1 MENEGITQKEKAKIL
16 VVDDSFILREFMET
30 VLLSY
35 GYSCVCVEDG
45 LAAINLLQNES
56 FDMVISDIE
65 MPGLNGFE
73 LLSHVKNKY
82 PETKIIMISGK
93 YRPDGTLHD
102 GFSIKD
108 AHHFLAKPFSVH
120 LLLSTVSSVL
130 INPDPHR

>member
-1 MENEGITQKEKAKIL
+1 MENEGIAQKGKAKIL
-16 VVDDSFILREFMET
+16 VVDDNFILRELMET

-45 LAAINLLQNES
+45 LAAINLLKNET

-65 MPGLNGFE
+65 MPRLNGLE

-93 YRPDGTLHD
+93 YRPDSTGL
-102 GFSIKD
+102 SINN
-108 AHHFLAKPFSVH
+108 AHHFLAKPFSVN
-120 LLLSTVSSVL
+120 LFLSTVNSVL
-130 INPDPHR
+130 ISPDPYR